1 VKEQLRQHATQF
13 LEYTLRI
20 RALEDQMN
28 RLAADIDKE
37 RSARHAHIK
46 IIGDSVG
53 QNISKRVIPVER
65 TDGSTGSYAVLVE
78 FTGNGPI
85 VRLMDLHE
93 LNEVRS

>member
-1 VKEQLRQHATQF
+1 MKEQLRKHATQF
-13 LEYTLRI
+13 LEHTLRM
-20 RALEDQMN
+20 RALEEQMN

-37 RSARHAHIK
+37 RTARNEHAK
-46 IIGDSVG
+46 VIGDSVG

-65 TDGSTGSYAVLVE
+65 TDGSTGPYAVLVE